1 MGSKK
6 STNYWHII
14 CKWKTLP
21 LILIYE
27 ATLSNYST
35 HKEKDQAPFEK
46 YKRMIILTENSFE
59 VAGSDTVKLS
69 SENWWH

>member
-1 MGSKK
+1 MGPKK

-14 CKWKTLP
+14 CKRKTLP

-35 HKEKDQAPFEK
+35 HKEN

-59 VAGSDTVKLS
+59 VAGFDTDKLS